1 MIFDAAEMLYRTSLL
16 DWPGLAPG
24 LFLSDFLIILM
35 SKFDLLQL
43 ARRGIPRVHAK
54 GIPWLTG

>member
-24 LFLSDFLIILM
+24 LFLFKALNSPP
-35 SKFDLLQL
+35 K
-43 ARRGIPRVHAK
+43 
-54 GIPWLTG
+54 